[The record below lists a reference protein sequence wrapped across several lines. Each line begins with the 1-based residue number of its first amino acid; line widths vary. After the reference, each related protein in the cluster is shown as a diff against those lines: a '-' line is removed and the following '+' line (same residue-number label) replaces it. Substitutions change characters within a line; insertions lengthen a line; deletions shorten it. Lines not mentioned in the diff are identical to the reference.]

1 MLKSK
6 EKYFGIFSKFLWED
20 IFQDY
25 LFNLIVTK
33 NNDIPFGI
41 ILLIYDI
48 SGSPGS
54 PPLTKEGNHSF
65 WT

>member
-25 LFNLIVTK
+25 LFKLIVTK
-33 NNDIPFGI
+33 NN
-41 ILLIYDI
+41 DI